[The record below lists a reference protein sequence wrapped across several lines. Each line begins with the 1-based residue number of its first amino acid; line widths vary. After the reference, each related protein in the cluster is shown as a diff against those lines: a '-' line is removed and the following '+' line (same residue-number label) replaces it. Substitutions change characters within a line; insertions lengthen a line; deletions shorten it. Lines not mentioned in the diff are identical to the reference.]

1 MSGLDV
7 ALRLRLINQLSGPA
21 KEAKRDLD
29 QIAGTAKKLDGAKAD
44 KLARDLGK
52 TKVEAKAADAALQ
65 KTAVGAKKLETAKAD
80 RLARDL
86 GKTKVEAER
95 GQRALAQMQR
105 TLRQLDGAHAERL
118 VSGLRNATA
127 ASERLARALKRV
139 REEARAAHVPI
150 GSGGAHAPDDGGHG
164 GSGGTTF
171 LGLGARTIGVA
182 GVAYGGYRAA
192 TAVGQKYTDFAALDR
207 RMTRVGITADASKP
221 EVEAATAEVRT
232 LAQELALP
240 VEEVLKGLEALV
252 AQGNSLKES
261 MAQLRPVAKAAQA
274 SGAEVDD
281 MAKSGFALVTNL
293 KVKVDQLDSSF
304 DKLAF
309 AGKKGQ
315 FELSDMAKYLPQ
327 LASSWANVG
336 QKGEASLADLA
347 AALQIVRKQT
357 GTSENAFNG
366 VRDLLAKIYS
376 TEVQNNFKKMG
387 VDLEKGL
394 KKGLAAGKS
403 LFDVVIELVEQAT
416 KGDLSQLPK
425 LFGEIDSRQAV
436 SALVNLKNEFRA
448 MREEIR
454 KDAAGTVNNDLGRVT
469 GDAQGS
475 IVRLANAWSA
485 AGVAL
490 GKYVAESTPA
500 IAVLEAIAKRT
511 DEVRLSIAE
520 KGYWETLKDTVKDMP
535 RFWGDLLFGKKNA
548 AAGAQPPAPTTP
560 PSGEIDAWLQ
570 FKEAAARNFSLVPPK
585 AADQAEGTMQRIT
598 QAISAEGAN
607 AIAAAQA
614 IADRIKAIFNFT
626 AEPTIAPRLGG
637 SRPQTPA
644 PAAPATPGKGA
655 SVNRPVKVVIN
666 VNGAGKDGGQIGK
679 EIGRQLAQLG
689 NANSAL
695 FDIG

>member
-221 EVEAATAEVRT
+221 EVESATANVRAW
-232 LAQELALP
+232 AQKYAMPVEQVLLGLEDLVTQGRELP
-240 VEEVLKGLEALV
+240 VAEAMLGPIV
-252 AQGNSLKES
+252 Q
-261 MAQLRPVAKAAQA
+261 AAQA
-274 SGAEVDD
+274 SGAAVQD
-281 MAKSGFALVTNL
+281 MAGTSGAMLTNL
-293 KVKVDQLDSSF
+293 KITADQLPEAF
-304 DKLAF
+304 DKLAY

-315 FELSDMAKYLPQ
+315 FELKAMAHYFPELG
-327 LASSWANVG
+327 AVWARAG
-336 QKGEASLADLA
+336 QEGIDRLADLA
-347 AALQIVRKQT
+347 AALQTVRKQT
-357 GTSENAFNG
+357 GNDEKTFAG
-366 VRDLLAKIYS
+366 IRDLLTKID
-376 TEVQNNFKKMG
+376 TTNTQNNFKKMG
-387 VDLEKGL
+387 IDLAKEL
-394 KKGLAAGKS
+394 KKAKKEGRS
-403 LFDVVIELVEQAT
+403 LFDTLIELTERAT
-416 KGDLSQLPK
+416 KGDRSLLPK
-425 LFGEIDSRQAV
+425 LFTENESLTAIN
-436 SALVNLKNEFRA
+436 ALISLKQEFRSLRA
-448 MREEIR
+448 EINT
-454 KDAAGTVNNDLGRVT
+454 KSAGTISTDIVRVT
-469 GDAQGS
+469 DDAQAS
-475 IVRLANAWSA
+475 IDRLANAWSA

-535 RFWGDLLFGKKNA
+535 RFWGDLLFGKKA

-607 AIAAAQA
+607 AITAAQA

-637 SRPQTPA
+637 SRPQPPA